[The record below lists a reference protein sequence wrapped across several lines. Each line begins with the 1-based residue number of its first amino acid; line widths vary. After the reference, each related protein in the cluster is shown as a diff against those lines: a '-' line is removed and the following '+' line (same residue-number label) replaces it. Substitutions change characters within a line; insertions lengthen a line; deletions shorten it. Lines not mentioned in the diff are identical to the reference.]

1 MSDYGKDEV
10 EKLKEMYKEVES
22 VEAKEL
28 NPVQMMEE
36 SLYSFLEY
44 RLKKLKE
51 SIDFQDIIKKYIEA
65 RISEADFNDLRILL
79 NQEQQ
84 NLNNSSINILSPLLN
99 QQTSETSPKNRNRAI
114 DEKLFADS
122 SKENLQSFN
131 ELFQFMN
138 EMKTLVETKTKNTK
152 LKDALEQSIEEAR

>member
-1 MSDYGKDEV
+1 MSDYGKDEI
-10 EKLKEMYKEVES
+10 EKLKEMYNEMES

-28 NPVQMMEE
+28 NPVQMMEQ

-44 RLKKLKE
+44 RLKKLRE

-84 NLNNSSINILSPLLN
+84 NLNNSSMNILAPLLN
-99 QQTSETSPKNRNRAI
+99 QQTSETSPKNRNKAI
-114 DEKLFADS
+114 DEKLFAES

>member
-1 MSDYGKDEV
+1 MSNYGKDEI
-10 EKLKEMYKEVES
+10 ERLKEMYNEMES
-22 VEAKEL
+22 IEAKEL

-44 RLKKLKE
+44 RLKKLRE

-84 NLNNSSINILSPLLN
+84 NLNNSSMNILAPLLN
-99 QQTSETSPKNRNRAI
+99 QQTSETSPKNKNKAI
-114 DEKLFADS
+114 DEKLFAES

-138 EMKTLVETKTKNTK
+138 EMKALVETKTKNTK

>member
-1 MSDYGKDEV
+1 MSNYGKDEI
-10 EKLKEMYKEVES
+10 ERLKEMYNEMES
-22 VEAKEL
+22 IEAKEL

-44 RLKKLKE
+44 RLKKLRE

-84 NLNNSSINILSPLLN
+84 NLNNSSMNILAPLLN
-99 QQTSETSPKNRNRAI
+99 QQTSETSPKNKNKAI
-114 DEKLFADS
+114 DEKLFAES

-138 EMKTLVETKTKNTK
+138 EMKALVETKTKNTK
-152 LKDALEQSIEEAR
+152 LKVALEQSIEEAR